1 MDVPELPARRLKR
14 ARPAGGWMRCALPSL
29 PALLASSAS
38 AACLLSAPPD
48 KDAQID
54 EAFQHVTPGS
64 DGYFELHWNSSGDSA
79 LAVEHVPRIL
89 AALQAARAHYL
100 SLPGAWDAP
109 LGPRAR
115 YPVLVVRQDTPGAT
129 TLPFEQDG
137 TSGLSWIQLD
147 HQPERWGGDPGEL
160 LDVTCAHEF
169 FHALQF
175 AWGADLR
182 NLAFYESSAVW
193 AEDQVFPDHDDWAAR
208 YLPALLTDL
217 QRPLTYTGG
226 LREYGAGAVLKF
238 LLAEEADWSP
248 CRAALQFGALTGDC
262 WPRLLDS
269 LQAPPADELAACLT
283 ELLRAGDAERAW
295 RVPELAGQPAP
306 MRSTFPGL
314 TRAGGIPAEAQELE
328 GLAWEALALGDAG
341 RLQAAGLGLYH
352 LAETAEQPVAWADSA
367 RLAVSDQDWLLLVN
381 AGTQP
386 RAGLGWLA
394 WSNAATPLRV
404 WPNPGG
410 SRRQLEFAAAS
421 YPLEIRNLLG
431 QRLALWTPP
440 GPGPG
445 PWALVL
451 PPAANG
457 PLLLG
462 DPARGAAV
470 MLTVLR

>member
-1 MDVPELPARRLKR
+1 VRRVLPI
-14 ARPAGGWMRCALPSL
+14 LPV
-29 PALLASSAS
+29 LLAASAN
-38 AACLLSAPPD
+38 AACLLSTPPD
-48 KDAQID
+48 KGARID

-79 LAVEHVPRIL
+79 LAAEHVPRIL

-109 LGPRAR
+109 LGLRER
-115 YPVLVVRQDTPGAT
+115 YPVLVVRQDMPGAT
-129 TLPFEQDG
+129 TLPFEEDG
-137 TSGLSWIQLD
+137 TGGLSWIQLD

-175 AWGADLR
+175 ARGADLR

-193 AEDQVFPDHDDWAAR
+193 AEDQVFPDHDDWAVR

-217 QRPLTYTGG
+217 RRPLTFTGG

-238 LLAEEADWSP
+238 LLAAEADWSP
-248 CRAALQFGALTGDC
+248 CRAALEYGALTGDC

-269 LQAPPADELAACLT
+269 LQAPPANELAACLT
-283 ELLRAGDAERAW
+283 ELLRAGDTDRDW

-306 MRSTFPGL
+306 LRATFPGL
-314 TRAGGIPAEAQELE
+314 THAGGIPAEAQELE
-328 GLAWEALALGDAG
+328 GLAWEALALSDAG
-341 RLQAAGLGLYH
+341 GLRAAGQGLYH
-352 LAETAEQPVAWADSA
+352 LAERAEQPVAWADSA
-367 RLAVSDQDWLLLVN
+367 RMAVSNRDWLLLVN
-381 AGTQP
+381 AGTPP
-386 RAGLGWLA
+386 RAGLGWLE
-394 WSNAATPLRV
+394 WTAAAAPLRV

-410 SRRQLEFAAAS
+410 FRRQVQFAGAS
-421 YPLEIRNLLG
+421 HPLEIRNLLG

-445 PWALVL
+445 PWELVL

-462 DPARGAAV
+462 DPDRGAAV
-470 MLTVLR
+470 RLSVLR